1 MFRMCV
7 VLLVFSSI
15 CTVVVG
21 APVAVTGYSGERVD
35 IRCTYESGYES
46 NPKYLC
52 KDACI
57 YGNRIIMVKSG
68 SPAKDQRFSLSDDR
82 TARVFTVTI
91 TELRTADAGQ
101 YWCGVEKT
109 VIDDVYSEILLLV
122 KQDNKTT
129 EVSTISTFTATPS
142 NFSTTEPYPQSSNI
156 TVTER
161 KETIT
166 ERKETITER
175 NETIPD
181 RHNSSAGS
189 VIYISVGVVI
199 MLVIF
204 LMALMLLCM
213 KRSRKSPRV
222 TQSGLSQQ
230 VSVVLLP
237 LNEKTAE
244 DFNDHKYEE
253 INKWQHKNKDITTVY
268 TTADRLDDPTIYST
282 ADKPDDPTIYSTA
295 DKPDDSTIYSSADK
309 PEDSTIYSTADKPD
323 DSMIY
328 STADKPDVST
338 IYSTVD

>member
-1 MFRMCV
+1 MIF
-7 VLLVFSSI
+7 LFS
-15 CTVVVG
+15 VVVG
-21 APVAVTGYSGERVD
+21 APVTVTGHRGESLN

-46 NPKYLC
+46 NSKYLC
-52 KDACI
+52 KGACKI
-57 YGNRIIMVKSG
+57 GNKVILVKSG
-68 SPAKDQRFSLSDDR
+68 SPAEDQRFSLSDAR

-91 TELRTADAGQ
+91 TELRQEDAGQ
-101 YWCGVEKT
+101 YWCGVERT
-109 VIDDVYSEILLLV
+109 LIDVYSEILVLV
-122 KQDNKTT
+122 KLENKTT
-129 EVSTISTFTATPS
+129 EVSTISTFSTTPS
-142 NFSTTEPYPQSSNI
+142 YFSTTEPYPQSSSI
-156 TVTER
+156 
-161 KETIT
+161 TIT
-166 ERKETITER
+166 ERKETI
-175 NETIPD
+175 PD
-181 RHNSSAGS
+181 QQNSSAGS